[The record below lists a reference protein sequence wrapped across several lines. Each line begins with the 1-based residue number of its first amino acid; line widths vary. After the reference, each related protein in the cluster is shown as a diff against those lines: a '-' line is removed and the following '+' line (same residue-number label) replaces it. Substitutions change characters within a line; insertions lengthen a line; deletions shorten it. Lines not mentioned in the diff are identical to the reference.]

1 MKNPFLPR
9 TDGGCILVFGGNVR
23 QAANPWH
30 CFLTEPKGKDFYLME
45 HGADA

>member
-9 TDGGCILVFGGNVR
+9 TDGGCILVFGSNVR
-23 QAANPWH
+23 QAANYYGPWH
-30 CFLTEPKGKDFYLME
+30 CFLTEPKGKLME